1 MHKFRFPFYLLALLL
16 LTLRPGT
23 AQETK
28 GRWALGFHGG
38 ANMWFNDYNKRAV
51 GPGGEMVLRYGITR
65 AFSAGLLA
73 GYEELKSKN
82 TPPVPLGQFDYLK
95 LHAIPAAF
103 VGWIHF
109 APGKAV
115 NPYFY
120 AGFGAMIYKR
130 LTGGSVYVP
139 DSRFQTSI
147 LVPVGVGLEIFAGK
161 KTAIVLDGGYRA
173 TDDYPDAVKKGKIG
187 GYATAKAGL
196 NFYLGRSEYDDDD
209 NDGLT
214 NGEEATIGTNPDNP
228 DTDGDGLKDGE
239 EVKQYK
245 TSPLKADSDGDG
257 LSDGDEVNRYRTD
270 PAKGDTDGDGLMDGE
285 EVNQYKTDP
294 LKTDTDGDGL
304 TDGDE
309 VKKYKSDPTKVDTD
323 GDGLSDYD
331 EVTTYRT
338 DPSKADTDGDGLSDS
353 DEVRKYK
360 TDPTKSDTDGG
371 GMADGEE
378 IKRGLNPLDPKDD
391 VLQKTNTIIL
401 ERGKTTI
408 LRGVNFE
415 FNKATLTK
423 DSEKILEQAYDA
435 LVAQPDIKVLI
446 VGHTDAVGSN
456 AYNQKLSLRR
466 AQSVKNWMVKKG
478 VSARRMTVAG
488 KGETEPIDDNNT
500 EDGRAN
506 NRRIEFRVL
515 K

>member
-1 MHKFRFPFYLLALLL
+1 VW
-16 LTLRPGT
+16 LT
-23 AQETK
+23 
-28 GRWALGFHGG
+28 
-38 ANMWFNDYNKRAV
+38 DYNQKAI
-51 GPGGEMVLRYGITR
+51 GAGGEVMLRYGISR

-73 GYEELKSKN
+73 GYEELKTKN
-82 TPPVPLGQFDYLK
+82 TAPVPAGQLGYLK
-95 LHAIPAAF
+95 LHAMPASF
-103 VGWIHF
+103 VGWIHL
-109 APGKAV
+109 APGRSF
-115 NPYFY
+115 NPYIY
-120 AGFGAMIYKR
+120 VGFGAMLYKR
-130 LTGGSVYVP
+130 LTSNSVYIP
-139 DSRFQTSI
+139 DSKFITTVH
-147 LVPVGVGLEIFAGK
+147 VPAGIGFDAFVGK
-161 KTAIVLDGGYRA
+161 KTSISFDVGYRV
-173 TDDYPDAVKKGKIG
+173 TDSYTDNIQGKLN
-187 GYATAKAGL
+187 GYGTAKAGL
-196 NFYLGRSEYDDDD
+196 NFYLGRSDYDDDD
-209 NDGLT
+209 NDGLN
-214 NGEEATIGTNPDNP
+214 NGEEAALGTNPENP

-239 EVKQYK
+239 EVNQYK
-245 TSPLKADSDGDG
+245 TNPLKADTDGDG

-270 PAKGDTDGDGLMDGE
+270 PTKGDTDGDGLMDGE

-331 EVTTYRT
+331 EVMKYRT
-338 DPSKADTDGDGLSDS
+338 DPSKVDTDGDGLSDS

-360 TDPTKSDTDGG
+360 TDPNKSDTDGG

-391 VLQKTNTIIL
+391 VMQKTTTIVL

-446 VGHTDAVGSN
+446 VGHTDAVGSD
-456 AYNQKLSLRR
+456 AYNKKLSLRR

-478 VSARRMTVAG
+478 ISARRMTVAG
-488 KGETEPIDDNNT
+488 KGETEPMDDNST

>member
-1 MHKFRFPFYLLALLL
+1 MQQIRF
-16 LTLRPGT
+16 TLSFLMLVLFSLGTGT

-38 ANMWFNDYNKRAV
+38 ANMWFNDYNQRAV
-51 GPGGEMVLRYGITR
+51 GPGGAMVLRYGITR

-73 GYEELKSKN
+73 GFEELKSKN
-82 TPPVPLGQFDYLK
+82 TLPIPAGQFDYLK

-109 APGKAV
+109 APGKSV

-120 AGFGAMIYKR
+120 VGFGAMIYKR
-130 LTGGSVYVP
+130 LRGGGIYVP
-139 DSRFQTSI
+139 NGDSRFQTSI

-173 TDDYPDAVKKGKIG
+173 TDDFVDMVKQGKIG
-187 GYATAKAGL
+187 GYASAKAGL
-196 NFYLGRSEYDDDD
+196 NFYLGRSDYDDDD

-214 NGEEATIGTNPDNP
+214 NGEEATLGTNPDNP

-245 TSPLKADSDGDG
+245 TNPLKADSDGDG
-257 LSDGDEVNRYRTD
+257 LSDGDEVNKYRTD
-270 PAKGDTDGDGLMDGE
+270 PSKADTDGDGLMDGE
-285 EVNQYKTDP
+285 EVNQYKSDP

-304 TDGDE
+304 SDGDE
-309 VKKYKSDPTKVDTD
+309 VKKHNSDPLKVDTD

-353 DEVRKYK
+353 DEVRTHK

-378 IKRGLNPLDPKDD
+378 IKRGLNPLNPKDD
-391 VLQKTNTIIL
+391 VLRQTIVL

-423 DSEKILEQAYDA
+423 DSEKILEMAYDA

-446 VGHTDAVGSN
+446 VGHTDSKGSN
-456 AYNQKLSLRR
+456 AYNKKLSLRR
-466 AQSVKNWMVKKG
+466 SQTVKNWMVGKG
-478 VSARRMTVAG
+478 ISARRMTVAG
-488 KGETEPIDDNNT
+488 KGEEEPIDDNST